1 MRTTGLIFNHKADT
15 ITRRLSM
22 EDKLAQFIKQNPKL
36 YSLIMNYLEGN
47 IPKEE
52 VDRFL
57 AMDEE
62 DRKEWVMKQME
73 MYS

>member
-1 MRTTGLIFNHKADT
+1 
-15 ITRRLSM
+15 M
-22 EDKLAQFIKQNPKL
+22 EDKLAKFIKQNPEL

-62 DRKEWVMKQME
+62 DRKGWVMKQLE
-73 MYS
+73 MYSYYTRKERNDD

>member
-1 MRTTGLIFNHKADT
+1 
-15 ITRRLSM
+15 M
-22 EDKLAQFIKQNPKL
+22 EDKLAKFIKQNPEL